1 MKVESLSP
9 GRLASIRGACPSRE
23 GARAPRR
30 RVTAPARAAVF
41 CAAVWKDIVGLILV
55 LVALLGLGLGVREVT
70 LRDYVAAGLL
80 LLAGVST
87 LRAGVGLLRP
97 SIGE

>member
-1 MKVESLSP
+1 
-9 GRLASIRGACPSRE
+9 
-23 GARAPRR
+23 
-30 RVTAPARAAVF
+30 
-41 CAAVWKDIVGLILV
+41 VWKDIVGLILV